1 MATLLF
7 KLNQVPEDEAEDI
20 RQLLDEGG
28 FDVYETS
35 AGFFGLGVA
44 AIWLRNHSDVS
55 RARALIDNYQQQRAE
70 TMQADYQA
78 RVANGEEAGFWQ
90 QSLQHPFRSLG
101 VLAVVALIL
110 AVIML
115 PFWKTLHP

>member
-7 KLNQVPEDEAEDI
+7 RLNQVPEDEAEDI
-20 RQLLDEGG
+20 RQLLDDAG

-44 AIWLRNHSDVS
+44 AIWLRDRNDAS
-55 RARALIDNYQQQRAE
+55 RALALIDNYQQQRAE
-70 TMQADYQA
+70 TMQSDYQD
-78 RVANGEEAGFWQ
+78 RIANGEEVGFWQ
-90 QSLQHPFRSLG
+90 QSLQHPFRSLA
-101 VLAVVALIL
+101 VLAIIALVL
-110 AVIML
+110 AAIML

>member
-7 KLNQVPEDEAEDI
+7 RLNQVPEDEAEDI
-20 RQLLDEGG
+20 RQLLDDAG

-44 AIWLRNHSDVS
+44 AIWLRDRNDAS
-55 RARALIDNYQQQRAE
+55 RALALIDKYQQQRAE
-70 TMQADYQA
+70 TMQSDYQD
-78 RVANGEEAGFWQ
+78 RIVNGEEIGFWQ
-90 QSLQHPFRSLG
+90 QSLQHPFRSLA
-101 VLAVVALIL
+101 VLAIIALVL

>member
-7 KLNQVPEDEAEDI
+7 RLNQVPEDEAEDI
-20 RQLLDEGG
+20 RQLLDDAG

-44 AIWLRNHSDVS
+44 AIWLRDRNDAS
-55 RARALIDNYQQQRAE
+55 RALALIDNYQQQRAE
-70 TMQADYQA
+70 TMQNDYQD
-78 RVANGEEAGFWQ
+78 RIANGEEVGFWQ
-90 QSLQHPFRSLG
+90 QSLQHPFRSLA
-101 VLAVVALIL
+101 VLAIIALVL

>member
-1 MATLLF
+1 MAALLF
-7 KLNQVPEDEAEDI
+7 RLNQVPEDEQDDI

-44 AIWLRNHSDVS
+44 AIWLRD
-55 RARALIDNYQQQRAE
+55 RDQLTQAQALIDGYQEKRAEKMQQDYQQRLAS
-70 TMQADYQA
+70 
-78 RVANGEEAGFWQ
+78 GEEASFWEY
-90 QSLQHPFRSLG
+90 SIHHPLRLLG
-101 VLAVVALIL
+101 VIAVVALVL
-110 AVIML
+110 ALMLL